1 MSKHQ
6 VARTSPWNLSEARAA
21 DWWVVG
27 NWNCL
32 VFPSPVFHSP
42 QVTGTLVLAVFTAV
56 LSSFQFGYD
65 IGVINAPQQA
75 SETYKF
81 SFWQFLSVAERYQL
95 LIQRDKVCP
104 HGEHVVIR
112 SSVRYHVRDSNAHNL
127 TFTPHLITLIE
138 KERVMNNSWSLI
150 LLFAELTENF
160 SQNTTCQKDL
170 KKKNKKRLKSLL
182 QHIFRAPSQKWIEMP
197 VCKKKQWEY
206 RLFSVQKHVPS
217 TNSLCVRNQHRLSPA
232 DSPNNRVMPI
242 FCPDHSILEPWV
254 GRGWNQIKVVKRYK
268 LLTVR

>member
-1 MSKHQ
+1 MNEYQ
-6 VARTSPWNLSEARAA
+6 VARTSPWNLSEAHAA
-21 DWWVVG
+21 EWWTVG

-32 VFPSPVFHSP
+32 VFPIPVFHSP

-81 SFWQFLSVAERYQL
+81 SIWQFLSVAERYQL

-104 HGEHVVIR
+104 HGERVVIR
-112 SSVRYHVRDSNAHNL
+112 SSVRYHVRSSNADNL

-160 SQNTTCQKDL
+160 SQNITCQKDL
-170 KKKNKKRLKSLL
+170 KTKNKKKRLKSLL
-182 QHIFRAPSQKWIEMP
+182 QHTFRASSQKWMEMP
-197 VCKKKQWEY
+197 GC
-206 RLFSVQKHVPS
+206 
-217 TNSLCVRNQHRLSPA
+217 
-232 DSPNNRVMPI
+232 
-242 FCPDHSILEPWV
+242 
-254 GRGWNQIKVVKRYK
+254 
-268 LLTVR
+268 